1 MIYSILT
8 NMVNSKNRKTVCNLF
23 YDKPKYY

>member
-8 NMVNSKNRKTVCNLF
+8 NMVYSKDRKSVCTLF